1 MDDETRALLDALVAD
16 ARESPEDLARQTGLS
31 EDEVAA
37 RLADL
42 EESDALRGY
51 TAVVDWDRVDGGV
64 VEAVIEV
71 NVELDRETGYDE
83 VARRIA
89 ESPLVDTMRLVSGD
103 YDFEL
108 YVRADSMQAVSRF
121 VSEEVAPLPA
131 VAPTVTHFAMETYT
145 ERGVLFDDDDGD
157 DRLSVTP

>member
-1 MDDETRALLDALVAD
+1 MDDETRALLDAVVAD
-16 ARESPEDLARQTGLS
+16 ARESTADLARQTGLS
-31 EDEVAA
+31 EEEVAA

-42 EESDALRGY
+42 EGSGTIRGY
-51 TAVVDWDRVDGGV
+51 SAVVDWDRTDEGR
-64 VEAVIEV
+64 VEAVLEV
-71 NVELDRETGYDE
+71 NVELDRETGYDQ

-103 YDFEL
+103 YDFEV

-131 VAPTVTHFAMETYT
+131 VTSTVTHFAMETYK
-145 ERGVLFDDDDGD
+145 ERGVLFDDGDD

>member
-16 ARESPEDLARQTGLS
+16 ARESPADLARQTGLS
-31 EDEVAA
+31 EEEVAA

-42 EESDALRGY
+42 EESGVLQGY
-51 TAVVDWDRVDGGV
+51 SAVVDWDRTGEGR
-64 VEAVIEV
+64 VEAVVEV

-103 YDFEL
+103 YDFDL
-108 YVRADSMQAVSRF
+108 FVRADSMQAVSRF

-131 VAPTVTHFAMETYT
+131 VTTTVTHFAMETYK
-145 ERGVLFDDDDGD
+145 ERGVVFDDADDD